1 MDTEV
6 TNKMSNKKD
15 WVVDKLE
22 KLVKLSRATEPDQ
35 PDDTSLFTPHTID
48 AYDLLDRVEKRYDS
62 MSSSDMV
69 EIMCEA
75 NRIWKIRRK
84 IWNGEWDALPEAQ
97 LIAEVEDYII
107 RGQKINAIKHYKNNS
122 ERVFGKQC
130 SLRKAKDEC
139 DNMEEDLRKRGK
151 LKPKGYN

>member
-1 MDTEV
+1 
-6 TNKMSNKKD
+6 MSNKKD
-15 WVVDKLE
+15 WVVEKLNR
-22 KLVKLSRATEPDQ
+22 LVKLSRATEPDQ

-75 NRIWKIRRK
+75 NRIWKIRK
-84 IWNGEWDALPEAQ
+84 KVYNGEWDALPEAQ

-107 RGQKINAIKHYKNNS
+107 TGRKINGIKHYRNNS
-122 ERVFGKQC
+122 ERVFGKPS
-130 SLRKAKDEC
+130 SLAESKQAC
-139 DNMEEDLRKRGK
+139 DAIQEDLIKRGK
-151 LKPKGYN
+151 LQ

>member
-15 WVVDKLE
+15 WVVEKLNR
-22 KLVKLSRATEPDQ
+22 LVKLCKATEPDI

-97 LIAEVEDYII
+97 LIAEVEDYILQ
-107 RGQKINAIKHYKNNS
+107 GQKINGIKHYRNNS
-122 ERVFGKQC
+122 EQVFGKQ
-130 SLRKAKDEC
+130 STLAESKNAC
-139 DNMEEDLRKRGK
+139 DALQEDLRKRGK
-151 LKPKGYN
+151 LK

>member
-22 KLVKLSRATEPDQ
+22 RLVKLSRATEPDQ
-35 PDDTSLFTPHTID
+35 PDDTNLFTPHCVD

-75 NRIWKIRRK
+75 NRIWKIRKK

-97 LIAEVEDYII
+97 LMAEVEDFII
-107 RGQKINAIKHYKNNS
+107 QGQKINAIKHFKYHS
-122 ERVFGKQC
+122 EQVFGK
-130 SLRKAKDEC
+130 SYGLKESKAAVDDVEA
-139 DNMEEDLRKRGK
+139 DLRKRGK
-151 LKPKGYN
+151 LI

>member
-22 KLVKLSRATEPDQ
+22 RLVKLSRATEPDQ

-69 EIMCEA
+69 EIMLDA
-75 NRIWKIRRK
+75 NRIWKIRKK
-84 IWNGEWDALPEAQ
+84 IYNGEWDALPEAQ

-107 RGQKINAIKHYKNNS
+107 QGQKINGIKHYKHNS
-122 ERVFGKQC
+122 EQVFGKQ
-130 SLRKAKDEC
+130 STLAESKNAC
-139 DNMEEDLRKRGK
+139 DAIQEDLRKRGK
-151 LKPKGYN
+151 LK

>member
-15 WVVDKLE
+15 WVVEKLNR
-22 KLVKLSRATEPDQ
+22 LVKLSRATEPAQ

-107 RGQKINAIKHYKNNS
+107 RGQKINGIKHYKHNS
-122 ERVFGKQC
+122 ERVFGKPYGLKESKQ
-130 SLRKAKDEC
+130 AI
-139 DNMEEDLRKRGK
+139 DNMEADLRKRGK
-151 LKPKGYN
+151 LK

>member
-48 AYDLLDRVEKRYDS
+48 AHDLLNKVEDYN
-62 MSSSDMV
+62 MSNSDLV
-69 EIMCEA
+69 EMMSEA
-75 NRIWKIRRK
+75 NRIWKIRKK

-97 LIAEVEDYII
+97 LIYEVEDYII
-107 RGQKINAIKHYKNNS
+107 QGQKINAIKHYKNNS
-122 ERVFGKQC
+122 ERVFGKKYGLQE
-130 SLRKAKDEC
+130 SKHAC
-139 DNMEEDLRKRGK
+139 DAIQNDLRKRGK
-151 LKPKGYN
+151 LK

>member
-48 AYDLLDRVEKRYDS
+48 AHDLLNKVEDYN
-62 MSSSDMV
+62 MSNSDLV

-75 NRIWKIRRK
+75 NRIWKIRKK

-97 LIAEVEDYII
+97 LIYEVEDYII
-107 RGQKINAIKHYKNNS
+107 RGAKINAIKHYKHNS
-122 ERVFGKQC
+122 ERVFGKSYGLKESKQ
-130 SLRKAKDEC
+130 AI
-139 DNMEEDLRKRGK
+139 DNMEAVLRKRGK
-151 LKPKGYN
+151 LK

>member
-15 WVVDKLE
+15 CVVDKLE
-22 KLVKLSRATEPDQ
+22 KLVKLSRATQPAQ

-84 IWNGEWDALPEAQ
+84 IWNGECDALPEAL

-107 RGQKINAIKHYKNNS
+107 RCQKINGIKHYKNNS
-122 ERVFGKQC
+122 EQVFGKQC

>member
-22 KLVKLSRATEPDQ
+22 KIVKLSRATEPDQ

-48 AYDLLDRVEKRYDS
+48 AYDLLDRVEKGYDS

-69 EIMCEA
+69 EIMLQA
-75 NRIWKIRRK
+75 NRIWMIRK
-84 IWNGEWDALPEAQ
+84 KVWNGEWDALPEAQ

-107 RGQKINAIKHYKNNS
+107 TGRKINGIKHYRNNS
-122 ERVFGKQC
+122 EQVFGKQ
-130 SLRKAKDEC
+130 STLAESKNAC
-139 DNMEEDLRKRGK
+139 DAIQDDLRKRGK
-151 LKPKGYN
+151 LK

>member
-6 TNKMSNKKD
+6 TNKMNNHKRD
-15 WVVDKLE
+15 WVIDKLE
-22 KLVKLSRATEPDQ
+22 RLVKLCKATEPDQ

-75 NRIWKIRRK
+75 NRIWKIRKK

-107 RGQKINAIKHYKNNS
+107 QGQKINAIKHYKNNS
-122 ERVFGKQC
+122 ERVFGKKYGLKESKQAC
-130 SLRKAKDEC
+130 GAIQ
-139 DNMEEDLRKRGK
+139 EDLRKRGK
-151 LKPKGYN
+151 LK

>member
-22 KLVKLSRATEPDQ
+22 RLVKLSRATEPDQ

-107 RGQKINAIKHYKNNS
+107 RGQKINGIKHYKNNS
-122 ERVFGKQC
+122 EQVFGKQ
-130 SLRKAKDEC
+130 STLAESKNAC
-139 DNMEEDLRKRGK
+139 DALQEDLRKRGK
-151 LKPKGYN
+151 LK